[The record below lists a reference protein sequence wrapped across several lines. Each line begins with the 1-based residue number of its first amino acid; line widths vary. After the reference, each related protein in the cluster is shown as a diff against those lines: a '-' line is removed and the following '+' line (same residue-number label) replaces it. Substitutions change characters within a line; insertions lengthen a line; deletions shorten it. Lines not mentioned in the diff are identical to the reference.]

1 MIEPERQRSTPAE
14 VGPAAAPLEGAD
26 GSGAVDYR
34 GLVEQIP
41 AITYTR
47 IHDRGSPAGQRTTY
61 VSPQAARILGYAP
74 REFLH
79 DPQLWRT
86 LRHPA
91 DRPRVL
97 AAERAAE
104 VTRQPFHAEYR
115 MTARDGRQLWFRD
128 DAVVLER
135 SGSGGTLWQG
145 VMYDVTAEKVAEEQ
159 ARRAELRYR
168 SLVETLPAVVFID
181 QLDERASNVYT
192 SPQSER
198 LLGYTTQDWDDDP
211 DLWAKILH
219 PLDRDRCIAAQ
230 ARHVETAEPFDETY
244 RVVARDGRI
253 LWVRDVAVI
262 VYDEDGTPL
271 YSQGFLLDI
280 TAQREAELALQA
292 AVEREHEGAERLRQ
306 MDELRGTLLRRL
318 SHDLRGPLTTILVA
332 ASTLERP
339 GLSEED
345 VAEIVAGM
353 ADRAR
358 YMDRLLTDLL
368 DPELPS
374 ATTPP

>member
-1 MIEPERQRSTPAE
+1 MAGEIRD
-14 VGPAAAPLEGAD
+14 AD
-26 GSGAVDYR
+26 GAGTVDYR
-34 GLVEQIP
+34 ALVEQIP
-41 AITYTR
+41 AITYTE
-47 IHDRGSPAGQRTTY
+47 IHDRVSPTGQRTTY

-74 REFLH
+74 SEFLN

-97 AAERAAE
+97 AAERAAD

-128 DAVVLER
+128 DAVVIER
-135 SGSGGTLWQG
+135 SGSGDTLWQG
-145 VMYDVTAEKVAEEQ
+145 VMVDITAEKTAEDQ
-159 ARRAELRYR
+159 ARSAELRYR

-198 LLGYTTQDWDDDP
+198 LLGYTTEEWDEDR

-219 PLDRDRCIAAQ
+219 PEDRDRCLAAQ
-230 ARHVETAEPFDETY
+230 ARHVESAEPFDQTY
-244 RVVARDGRI
+244 RLIARDGRM
-253 LWVRDVAVI
+253 LWIRDVAVI
-262 VYDEDGTPL
+262 VHDDDGTPL

-280 TAQREAELALQA
+280 TAQKEAELALQA
-292 AVEREHEGAERLRQ
+292 ALEREHEGAERLRQ
-306 MDELRGTLLRRL
+306 MDEMRGSLLHTL
-318 SHDLRGPLTTILVA
+318 SHDLRGPLTAILMS

-339 GLSEED
+339 GLSED
-345 VAEIVAGM
+345 DAAEIVRGM

-358 YMDRLLTDLL
+358 HMDRLLTELL
-368 DPELPS
+368 DPELPPP
-374 ATTPP
+374 ATTA

>member
-1 MIEPERQRSTPAE
+1 MIEPERQRSAPADL
-14 VGPAAAPLEGAD
+14 GPAAAPIGDAE
-26 GSGAVDYR
+26 GSGTVDYR

-47 IHDRGSPAGQRTTY
+47 IHDRSSQASQRTTY

-74 REFLH
+74 TEFLH
-79 DPQLWRT
+79 DPQLWRA

-97 AAERAAE
+97 AAERTAE

-145 VMYDVTAEKVAEEQ
+145 VMYDITAEKVAEEH

-292 AVEREHEGAERLRQ
+292 AVEREHAGAERLRQ
-306 MDELRGTLLRRL
+306 MDEMRGTLLRRL
-318 SHDLRGPLTTILVA
+318 SHDLRGPLTAILIA

-358 YMDRLLTDLL
+358 HMDRLLTELL

-374 ATTPP
+374 ATIPP